1 MNRSIWVVT
10 RWYKSVARHVFLAVL
25 AVALCPGWMIFAQEN
40 VTIPKSRL
48 QELEEKERELNRLKG
63 DITKTKEENTQLKK
77 QQEQAVLPSAPT
89 NPPEPI
95 VIHQAPPMASLPG
108 LRETDQVDAM
118 DLAEHYR
125 IDSAAADARYRGHK
139 FILRGEIAGF
149 EKPILKRD
157 YKVLLKTGNKD
168 TRVLC
173 SFYPPE
179 KFNAIFTADHG
190 AQLVGL
196 MGETRV
202 PLLKAGQEVFF
213 RAECQGWKG
222 SVVIVSG
229 GEIHKAK

>member
-1 MNRSIWVVT
+1 MNRLNCVT
-10 RWYKSVARHVFLAVL
+10 ARWHTSFSRNLARAFLAIVL
-25 AVALCPGWMIFAQEN
+25 CCGWTTLAQEN

-63 DITKTKEENTQLKK
+63 ENTKTKEENEQLKK
-77 QQEQAVLPSAPT
+77 EKEKAASQPPAEAVVL
-89 NPPEPI
+89 
-95 VIHQAPPMASLPG
+95 HQAPPIASLPG
-108 LRETDQVDAM
+108 LQETDQVDAM

-139 FILRGEIAGF
+139 FVLRGEVAGF
-149 EKPILKRD
+149 EKPLFNKY

-173 SFYPPE
+173 SFYPSE

-202 PLLKAGQEVFF
+202 PLLKVGQNVFF
-213 RAECQGWKG
+213 RAECTGWKN
-222 SVVIVSG
+222 SVVIISG
-229 GEIHKAK
+229 GEIHQAK